1 MLYAICYWYDRF
13 CYVSQF
19 IAFMH
24 GSTLLEKKKKPADM
38 VIAVTQNETKSQRE
52 EREETT
58 PEPNMDQECYL

>member
-1 MLYAICYWYDRF
+1 MRYVIGMIDFVML
-13 CYVSQF
+13 VN
-19 IAFMH
+19 
-24 GSTLLEKKKKPADM
+24 LLHSCMEVPFWKKKKKPADM